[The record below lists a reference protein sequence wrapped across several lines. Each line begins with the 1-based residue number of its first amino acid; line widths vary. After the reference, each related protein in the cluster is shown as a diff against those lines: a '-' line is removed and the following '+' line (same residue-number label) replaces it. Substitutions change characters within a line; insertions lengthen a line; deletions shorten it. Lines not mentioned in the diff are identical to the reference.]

1 MKRLTIV
8 DTYENPIARDGDFAD
23 PFVIRF
29 NGRYYLYCTNPD
41 VRCWSSSDLVTWQL
55 EGATVAEDVFPGLV
69 PFAPEV
75 IYSNGSFYM
84 YTSPSGHGHYVL
96 RSDSPTGPF
105 ELISDNIE
113 HSIDG
118 NVFLDD
124 DGRWY
129 FYWAG
134 DEGIWGCEMTSPVTF
149 GEPVLTGAQMNG
161 WTEGPFVTK
170 RDGIYHMTLTGNHYL
185 NAGYRINAAVSTH
198 PLHGFVDDPLNPIL
212 LSVDGAVIGLG
223 HSSSVI
229 APDLVS
235 TYMIYHNLNPDESRD
250 LNIDR
255 QVGNG
260 SALQVLGPTVSAR
273 APRMPDAQVDW
284 AAGIGVDDWDV
295 PGGSLVAE
303 DGWARLTGSSA
314 TWTTPVPAGPFT
326 AEVNLIGTAGE
337 PYGVEVAG
345 RTIRIHGS
353 SISVLDSS
361 VALATAALPA
371 EFAHDAAHAYRVVSD
386 GIACV
391 LFVDGRRQLAWE
403 APLAEGVRVGVFG
416 GSGCRVGYCAV
427 TAGTE
432 DTHDSL
438 APRPV
443 PGRFWAAL
451 ARVGSS
457 AVEAVPAGYRILR
470 LDPSVEAVYELD
482 VVRSGEY
489 TVYLTGEFAAGDA
502 VDVVVDSQPVS
513 HLVAGHPTAV
523 VVTTLAL
530 DAGRQELRITGH
542 QGAPRVALVTVT
554 SALDAR
560 DRLTVD
566 DAIRVD
572 GYGKVLVAPDRWH
585 DFTVEADVD
594 VAPASDAFHGGLIF
608 RASELSEGGST
619 SDDTRLG
626 IDFLV
631 GYSVEIHGS
640 ELRLSRHDYDTR
652 VLGVAA
658 LAPAASR
665 RLTVRVHGGMI
676 EVAVDGEIVVTHDDP
691 LPHLVGGVGV
701 RAFDGTV
708 IARSL
713 EVTAG

>member
-55 EGATVAEDVFPGLV
+55 EGATIAQDVFPGLV

-96 RSDSPTGPF
+96 RSDNPTGPF
-105 ELISDNIE
+105 ELVSGNIE

-198 PLHGFVDDPLNPIL
+198 PLHGYVDDPLNPIL
-212 LSVDGAVIGLG
+212 LSVDGPVTGLG
-223 HSSSVI
+223 HSSSVVG
-229 APDLVS
+229 PDLVS

-260 SALQVLGPTVSAR
+260 SALQVLGPTVTAR
-273 APRMPDAQVDW
+273 APRMPDAAVDW
-284 AAGIGVDDWDV
+284 TAGIGVDDWDV
-295 PGGSLVAE
+295 RGGALVAE
-303 DGWARLTGSSA
+303 GAWARLTGTSA
-314 TWTTPVPAGPFT
+314 SWTAPVAAGPFT
-326 AEVNLIGTAGE
+326 VEITVIGSDDGA
-337 PYGVEVAG
+337 YGLEIGAARVRVD
-345 RTIRIHGS
+345 GS
-353 SISVLDSS
+353 AI
-361 VALATAALPA
+361 ALMNGDRVVTSAVLPA
-371 EFAHDAAHAYRVVSD
+371 DFVHAAAHCYRIVGD
-386 GIACV
+386 GIGFV
-391 LFVDGRRQLAWE
+391 LFLDGRRQLAWE
-403 APLAEGVRVGVFG
+403 GLVTDGAGIGVFG
-416 GSGCRVGYCAV
+416 QSGCRVGYCAI

-432 DTHDSL
+432 DSQDRL
-438 APRPV
+438 APKPT

-451 ARVGSS
+451 A
-457 AVEAVPAGYRILR
+457 EVPTAAIERETAGYDILR
-470 LDPSVEAVYELD
+470 LDPQVEAAYELD
-482 VVRSGEY
+482 VASPGEY
-489 TVYLTGEFAAGDA
+489 TVYLTGEFVGGDA
-502 VDVVVDSQPVS
+502 VGLSIDGSPDQR
-513 HLVAGHPTAV
+513 ATAEQPTAV
-523 VVTTLAL
+523 LAVTTTLE
-530 DAGRQELRITGH
+530 AGRQALRIRGAG
-542 QGAPRVALVTVT
+542 GAPRIALVTVRRPPT
-554 SALDAR
+554 APKHLPAV
-560 DRLTVD
+560 T
-566 DAIRVD
+566 ARVD
-572 GYGKVLVAPDRWH
+572 GCGKVLVGAEDWH
-585 DFTVEADVD
+585 DFTV
-594 VAPASDAFHGGLIF
+594 VAEIEGLPESDAFHGGVIF

-619 SDDTRLG
+619 GDDAQLG
-626 IDFLV
+626 IDFLL

-640 ELRLSRHDYDTR
+640 KLRLSRHDYDTR

-658 LAPAASR
+658 LAPATSR
-665 RLTVRVHGGMI
+665 RLTVRVRGGMI
-676 EVAVDGEIVVTHDDP
+676 EVAVDGYIVLTHTDR

-701 RAFDGTV
+701 RAFGGTV
-708 IARSL
+708 IAREL
-713 EVTAG
+713 TVTAD